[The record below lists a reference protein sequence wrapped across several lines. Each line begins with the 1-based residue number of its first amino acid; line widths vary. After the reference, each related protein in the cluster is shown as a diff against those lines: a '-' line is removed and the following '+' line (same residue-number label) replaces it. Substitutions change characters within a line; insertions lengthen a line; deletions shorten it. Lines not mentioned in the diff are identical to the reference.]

1 MSSAQI
7 PLFVDGTSIMSRSTI
22 ASHRIYTGKILSL
35 DVDQVRFP
43 DGSTGDMEMVRH
55 PGAAAVLPFLSDPA
69 GDDPQIML
77 LKQYRYAADS
87 YMYEIPAGK
96 LEHGEDP
103 RVCAERELK
112 EETGCS
118 AERMEHLFTFYTTPG
133 FSDEVLHVFLATG
146 LTNGEARRE
155 KDEFLSIETMKLSYA
170 LKLIQTNEIRDGKTM
185 LAILY
190 AAGFSAGA

>member
-1 MSSAQI
+1 MSK
-7 PLFVDGTSIMSRSTI
+7 STI

-55 PGAAAVLPFLSDPA
+55 PGAAAILPFMSDPA

-103 RVCAERELK
+103 RVCAARELK

-118 AERMEHLFTFYTTPG
+118 AEHMEHLFTFYTTPG
-133 FSDEVLHVFLATG
+133 FSDEILHVFLASG
-146 LTNGEARRE
+146 LTNGKPERE

-190 AAGFSAGA
+190 AAGFSAGV